1 MESKSYARNLILGS
15 LGGAA
20 LGALVAVAYRHW
32 VQKSPERQETERP
45 GPEQR
50 RTLAPG
56 QVVKIAMLAL
66 QLIRELLQ
74 LLQPAQ

>member
-20 LGALVAVAYRHW
+20 LGALVAVAYRRW
-32 VQKSPERQETERP
+32 AQNAPERQGTERP
-45 GPEQR
+45 GPGQR
-50 RTLAPG
+50 RALAPG